1 MSSSRLVSILANE
14 AKKSFWGSLGRRVVE
29 TAVITSVEWSI
40 RNGLD
45 IWRRKKLKA
54 DFREMDKRFKAED
67 EAAKK
72 AKKSEDEGGDEKTE
86 DVNYEEPS
94 PEAGNDVV
102 EPPAPDKT

>member
-1 MSSSRLVSILANE
+1 MSSRLVSILAEE
-14 AKKSFWGSLGRRVVE
+14 AKKSFWGGLGRKVVE

-54 DFREMDKRFKAED
+54 DFREMDQRFKAED
-67 EAAKK
+67 AAAKK
-72 AKKSEDEGGDEKTE
+72 AKAPGDDEGDE
-86 DVNYEEPS
+86 DGAQVDYDEPG